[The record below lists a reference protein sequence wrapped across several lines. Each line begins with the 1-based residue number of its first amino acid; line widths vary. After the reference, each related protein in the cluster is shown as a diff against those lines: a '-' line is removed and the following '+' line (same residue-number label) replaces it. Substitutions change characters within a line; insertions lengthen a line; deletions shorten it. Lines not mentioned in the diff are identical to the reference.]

1 MIDCFDPSRGVANM
15 VYAPGETAPETGRY
29 ECSGCGN
36 TIIVHKGD
44 TFGACGVCCSAAIT
58 WTLVAKLT

>member
-1 MIDCFDPSRGVANM
+1 M